1 MDSKVPQ
8 TAVPQ
13 ALTKQHDKISNLYKS
28 NKDLTPSELDLQDL
42 NRMLIKAPGK
52 FDESL
57 IQATMDHLFKIANDK
72 MESDHDKKVLVGLR
86 AMVREL
92 ETSLYRPQP
101 QYQDAFFFPNMA
113 NIKKMVGYI
122 AKAKKSI
129 DLAIFSFTNDDLAN
143 EILAAHKRGVK
154 VRIITDDEAM
164 KGKGADTQRMADGGI
179 PCRTDS
185 EERFHMHNKFMI
197 VDKKFLV
204 TGSFNWTF

>member
-101 QYQDAFFFPNMA
+101 QY
-113 NIKKMVGYI
+113 
-122 AKAKKSI
+122 
-129 DLAIFSFTNDDLAN
+129 
-143 EILAAHKRGVK
+143 
-154 VRIITDDEAM
+154 
-164 KGKGADTQRMADGGI
+164 
-179 PCRTDS
+179 
-185 EERFHMHNKFMI
+185 
-197 VDKKFLV
+197 
-204 TGSFNWTF
+204 